1 MTRNRMEA
9 FSDGVLAIIITIMV
23 LELMVPRGADFA
35 DLRED
40 LPLLLGYVLSF
51 IYVGIYWTNHHH
63 LVNAVTTVSGPILCA
78 NLHLLFWLSLIPA
91 TTAWT
96 GEHPLASAPTCIYGI
111 VLLMCA
117 IAYMLLQRIIVR
129 GSGKDSSL
137 TRSIGKDVKGKASII
152 SYAVATAVSL
162 WLPALSYALYIA
174 MALLWIIPDIRIE
187 KALHV

>member
-23 LELMVPRGADFA
+23 LELKVPRGADFA

-63 LVNAVTTVSGPILCA
+63 LVNAVTTVSGPILWA

>member
-1 MTRNRMEA
+1 
-9 FSDGVLAIIITIMV
+9 MV
-23 LELMVPRGADFA
+23 LELKVPRGSNFA

-63 LVNAVTTVSGPILCA
+63 LVNAVTTVSGPILWA

-96 GEHPLASAPTCIYGI
+96 GEHPLVSAPTCIYGI

-152 SYAVATAVSL
+152 S
-162 WLPALSYALYIA
+162 
-174 MALLWIIPDIRIE
+174 
-187 KALHV
+187 